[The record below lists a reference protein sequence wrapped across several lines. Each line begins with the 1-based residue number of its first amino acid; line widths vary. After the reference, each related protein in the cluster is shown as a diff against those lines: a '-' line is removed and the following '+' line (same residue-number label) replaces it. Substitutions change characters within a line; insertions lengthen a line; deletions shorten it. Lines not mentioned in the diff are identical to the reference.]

1 MHTIIHI
8 GAGQAKEL
16 SQWLNTGAK
25 HVILVEPNPRLAE
38 NLRQKTAG
46 MDQVVVLE
54 TAVTTTAANNQLHE
68 YNLPEA
74 SSLHSATG
82 LKTLFPGLKT
92 NAIHTVATLSPKKL
106 LIDYAPKP
114 DQLAMLVLQAPGE
127 EHAILK
133 ALVNTGQL
141 EQFSELRLAVS
152 LDSYYKGSIAAE
164 QTRQLLANYG
174 YDIIEENQQDPDW
187 PTWHLQRNPLKDQ
200 ISAFQAEL
208 IATKQAQAQAER
220 DNLDLQRSLED
231 LQTNSRTEIIQLK
244 KQAFTELE
252 EAKQTLQKSEVELLH
267 TLESN
272 KHQMAEKDQRV
283 GELEKLET
291 DLSQQL
297 DQSKRQLTNK
307 QTRIKD
313 LETQVGDLT
322 HKTDELRKT
331 NQLMQQDLVKAETQ
345 LQLLKEFVLHE

>member
-38 NLRQKTAG
+38 KLRQKTAG

-244 KQAFTELE
+244 KQAEDYNAAKDKSLE
-252 EAKQTLQKSEVELLH
+252 ALQVAK
-267 TLESN
+267 
-272 KHQMAEKDQRV
+272 
-283 GELEKLET
+283 
-291 DLSQQL
+291 
-297 DQSKRQLTNK
+297 K
-307 QTRIKD
+307 QVAD
-313 LETQVGDLT
+313 SD
-322 HKTDELRKT
+322 
-331 NQLMQQDLVKAETQ
+331 
-345 LQLLKEFVLHE
+345 

>member
-244 KQAFTELE
+244 KQAEDYNAAKDKSLEALQVAKKQVADTESNATECKKELE
-252 EAKQTLQKSEVELLH
+252 QT
-267 TLESN
+267 
-272 KHQMAEKDQRV
+272 R
-283 GELEKLET
+283 
-291 DLSQQL
+291 QQL
-297 DQSKRQLTNK
+297 
-307 QTRIKD
+307 
-313 LETQVGDLT
+313 
-322 HKTDELRKT
+322 
-331 NQLMQQDLVKAETQ
+331 AETQ
-345 LQLLKEFVLHE
+345 KAINTKEQAEKQALREAEQRVKRLEEVKSEL